1 MCREP
6 WYSVAMGTASRLLA
20 MLCVKGGI
28 NVWRPGPSM
37 PKVDSFYMLGIAFQK
52 CCVEEGKLGVSW
64 FSSDPAIW

>member
-1 MCREP
+1 MQRAMVQRRDG
-6 WYSVAMGTASRLLA
+6 YSVAFASHA
-20 MLCVKGGI
+20 VCEGG
-28 NVWRPGPSM
+28 PGPSM